1 MVPVSRYK
9 PLESKLDVTLGE
21 GSAKLSDAEHGR
33 AIRVEFDGPVDVT
46 GALMTLWRI
55 DDWEFTMPTTNGTDQ
70 WIYYESSNSENT
82 RCNIQLRLT
91 LRGPIG
97 TTQVLELIGPL
108 SPGWNVLVV
117 KESGTVF

>member
-1 MVPVSRYK
+1 
-9 PLESKLDVTLGE
+9 
-21 GSAKLSDAEHGR
+21 
-33 AIRVEFDGPVDVT
+33 
-46 GALMTLWRI
+46 MTLWRI